1 MHTQS
6 LFSGRSCAESHTVNW
21 NDMAFVLAI
30 ARDRTLL
37 RAATTLGVAHTTVSR
52 RLRRLEAELGARLF
66 DRTPDGLVATGAGE
80 DLVEVAE
87 RMEGDMLSVQ
97 ARVLG
102 RDAELRGRLR
112 VSTFDVLFY
121 TFGQTFTSF
130 AQRYPHVELS
140 VATSP
145 DRLSL
150 SRREADVSIRLSNTP
165 PENLVGRKVGY
176 MQFGVYAART
186 LVERL
191 GEDAPLGAYPWL
203 SWDAGENL
211 AWFENWLA
219 ENAPGAEI
227 VLRLSDRGLLMAH
240 AVRSGVGAQILPCL
254 LADADPLLQRLTPLD
269 DVFRLDL
276 WLLTLPELRTN
287 SRVRAFMEHMSEALK
302 AHRDALTGES
312 V

>member
-1 MHTQS
+1 MM
-6 LFSGRSCAESHTVNW
+6 NW
-21 NDMAFVLAI
+21 SDMQFVLAI
-30 ARDRTLL
+30 ARDQTLL
-37 RAATTLGVAHTTVSR
+37 KAATTLGVAHTTVSR
-52 RLRRLEAELGARLF
+52 RLKALEAELGVHLF
-66 DRTPDGLVATGAGE
+66 DRTPDGLVATAAGE
-80 DLVEVAE
+80 DVIEVAE
-87 RMEGDMLSVQ
+87 RMEGEMLSVE

-121 TFGQTFTSF
+121 MFSQSFTSF
-130 AQRYPHVELS
+130 SRRYPHVELS

-145 DRLSL
+145 ERVSL
-150 SRREADVSIRLSNTP
+150 PRREADIAIRLSNGP

-191 GEDAPLGAYPWL
+191 GEDTPLGSYPWL

-211 AWFENWLA
+211 AWFEGWLA

-227 VLRLSDRGLLMAH
+227 VLRLGDRGLLMAH
-240 AVRSGVGAQILPCL
+240 AVRSGIGAQILPCL
-254 LADADPLLQRLTPLD
+254 LADADPSLQRLTPLD

-287 SRVRAFMEHMSEALK
+287 SRVRAFMEHMIEALST
-302 AHRDALTGES
+302 HRDAFAGN
-312 V
+312 